1 MEILQ
6 ALEAET
12 ASAGAGRDAE
22 GEQRGFDEK
31 GTSAAHRINQR
42 RAGLP
47 AGQAQDA
54 GSKVFLERRF
64 DGLLAQA
71 ALIEGR
77 AGGVNVEGGHLGGEE
92 GVDAHVRLA
101 RIDVRALPGVGAQA
115 IADASH
121 LACVAND
128 FGYEDVFSRWVEAF
142 GKPGDVLLA
151 ITTSGT
157 SKNVVKAA
165 RTAREKGVKVI
176 ALTGKAGSEI
186 TKLADIA
193 VVTPGGAW
201 ADRVQE
207 LHIKVIHI
215 LIELVER
222 ELDPKNYQTG
232 SEHA

>member
-1 MEILQ
+1 MTGADVVLADLTEARQ
-6 ALEAET
+6 AL
-12 ASAGAGRDAE
+12 D
-22 GEQRGFDEK
+22 
-31 GTSAAHRINQR
+31 
-42 RAGLP
+42 
-47 AGQAQDA
+47 
-54 GSKVFLERRF
+54 
-64 DGLLAQA
+64 
-71 ALIEGR
+71 ALIADKAMLEAVAAAGHLIAQSQK
-77 AGGVNVEGGHLGGEE
+77 AGGTVMSCGNGGSLCDAMHFAEE
-92 GVDAHVRLA
+92 MTGRY
-101 RIDVRALPGVGAQA
+101 RQNRRPYRAQA

-151 ITTSGT
+151 IT
-157 SKNVVKAA
+157 
-165 RTAREKGVKVI
+165 ARERGVKVI

>member
-1 MEILQ
+1 MEKANVLA
-6 ALEAET
+6 ALNDA
-12 ASAGAGRDAE
+12 RDAL
-22 GEQRGFDEK
+22 DALISNEK
-31 GTSAAHRINQR
+31 TIEAVVAA
-42 RAGLP
+42 AGLM
-47 AGQAQDA
+47 ADA
-54 GSKVFLERRF
+54 
-64 DGLLAQA
+64 
-71 ALIEGR
+71 
-77 AGGVNVEGGHLGGEE
+77 VEGDGKVMSCGNGGSLCDAMHFAEE
-92 GVDAHVRLA
+92 MTGRY
-101 RIDVRALPGVGAQA
+101 RQNRRPYRAQA

>member
-1 MEILQ
+1 MTGADVVLADLTEARQ
-6 ALEAET
+6 AL
-12 ASAGAGRDAE
+12 D
-22 GEQRGFDEK
+22 
-31 GTSAAHRINQR
+31 
-42 RAGLP
+42 
-47 AGQAQDA
+47 
-54 GSKVFLERRF
+54 
-64 DGLLAQA
+64 
-71 ALIEGR
+71 ALIADKAMLEAVAAAGHLIAQSQK
-77 AGGVNVEGGHLGGEE
+77 AGGTVMSCGNGGSLCDAMHFAEE
-92 GVDAHVRLA
+92 MTGRYHQNR
-101 RIDVRALPGVGAQA
+101 RPYRAQA